1 MGLVGAE
8 FTYRDYPKKG
18 GRQGKRIR
26 VKGYTRQEI
35 HVVLDDTSDEELP
48 STVKYATIVQAE
60 PFVPDEDELFSE
72 QTVQ

>member
-8 FTYRDYPKKG
+8 FTYRDHSQKR
-18 GRQGKRIR
+18 GRQGKRIH
-26 VKGYTRQEI
+26 VKGYNRRQL

-48 STVKYATIVQAE
+48 STVQYATIVQEE

>member
-1 MGLVGAE
+1 M
-8 FTYRDYPKKG
+8 
-18 GRQGKRIR
+18 
-26 VKGYTRQEI
+26 KGYSRQEI
-35 HVVLDDTSDEELP
+35 HVVLDDVSDEELP

>member
-8 FTYRDYPKKG
+8 FTYRDHPQKRG
-18 GRQGKRIR
+18 QQGKRIR
-26 VKGYTRQEI
+26 VKGYSRQEI

-60 PFVPDEDELFSE
+60 PFLPEDDQLFSE